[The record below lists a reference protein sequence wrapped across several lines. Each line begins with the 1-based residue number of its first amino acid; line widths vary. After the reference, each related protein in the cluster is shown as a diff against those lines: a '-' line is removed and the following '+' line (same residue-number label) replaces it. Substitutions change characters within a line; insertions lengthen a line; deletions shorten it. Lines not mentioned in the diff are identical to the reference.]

1 MTIQTYGALRDLEN
15 NIGKYNHFNEKIK
28 NCLQCRSER
37 DYIKFIKN
45 FDIELQRDILIELQS
60 KYEKQIQKYREEF
73 DRLLKE

>member
-15 NIGKYNHFNEKIK
+15 NISKYKHFNEKIK
-28 NCLQCRSER
+28 NCLRCRSER
-37 DYIKFIKN
+37 DYIKFIKT